1 MNEPYFLIVSGK
13 AGSGKTQAL
22 NALEDMGFFCVDNVP
37 PTIIPVFARMS
48 QQLGRFPRV
57 VVVTDVRAGDTSEEI
72 TQCLENL
79 NYSGIRYSILF
90 LECSDEVIERRYRE
104 TRRKHPLI
112 DASDGSVS
120 GAIKLERYMLNSI
133 REVADYRIDTTNLS
147 VKQLRE
153 QLISLFAE
161 EPASIMNVRF
171 ISFGYKYGIPQESD
185 LLFDVRSFPNPFYED
200 ALKEKTGLDDD
211 VSKYVLDSESSEQV
225 IGCIESLLNTL
236 LPLYMKEGKTQVV
249 ISIGCTGGRH
259 RSVSVAELLCKYVSS
274 LGYEA
279 ITVHRD
285 IGKVN

>member
-37 PTIIPVFARMS
+37 PTISPVFARMS

-72 TQCLENL
+72 AQCLEDLDNC
-79 NYSGIRYSILF
+79 GIRYSILF

-112 DASDGSVS
+112 DASDGSIS

-185 LLFDVRSFPNPFYED
+185 LLFDVRSLPNPFYED
-200 ALKEKTGLDDD
+200 ELKEKTGLDND
-211 VSKYVLDSESSEQV
+211 VSKYVLDSESSEKV
-225 IGCIESLLNTL
+225 IECIESLLSTQ

-259 RSVSVAELLCKYVSS
+259 RSVSVAELLCRYVSS

>member
-72 TQCLENL
+72 AQCLEDLDNC
-79 NYSGIRYSILF
+79 GIRYSILF

-112 DASDGSVS
+112 DASDGSIS

-185 LLFDVRSFPNPFYED
+185 LLFDVRSLPNPFT
-200 ALKEKTGLDDD
+200 KM
-211 VSKYVLDSESSEQV
+211 S
-225 IGCIESLLNTL
+225 
-236 LPLYMKEGKTQVV
+236 
-249 ISIGCTGGRH
+249 
-259 RSVSVAELLCKYVSS
+259 
-274 LGYEA
+274 
-279 ITVHRD
+279 
-285 IGKVN
+285 